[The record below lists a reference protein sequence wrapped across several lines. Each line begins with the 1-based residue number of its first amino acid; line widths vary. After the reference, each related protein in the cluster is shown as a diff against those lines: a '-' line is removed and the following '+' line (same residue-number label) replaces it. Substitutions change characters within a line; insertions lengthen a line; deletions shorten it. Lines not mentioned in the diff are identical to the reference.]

1 MVRSKQMVRILRD
14 DELRALID
22 LPKVVSRIE
31 EGYRADSEG
40 QVVPLPRT
48 RTDTR
53 GTVLAWMGAAMP
65 AAGLLA
71 FRSYLYGSDGHD
83 RGHQVVALYGH
94 KEMELRALFL
104 GRLVGNL
111 RTGAAIAAALH
122 LVEPTL
128 SGVGLIGTGNQARNA
143 SACIAAVFQNPRI
156 VAWSPNSEHRTS
168 FKAWAEASLGLEV
181 ELVTAAEEVLA
192 RTSNIVLVTASESP
206 VVTHTMLGEPR
217 LLLSINSYRRP
228 EIDLPILDEA
238 RAVWTDSVA
247 QASGP
252 GTLFETEARKAK
264 LRPLGQGI
272 RDGSVRDRRFTRIIV
287 NTGAAWEEVVTAELL
302 YEQASAQK
310 VGTEVAIPPE
320 WAESAIS

>member
-1 MVRSKQMVRILRD
+1 MVRILRD
-14 DELRALID
+14 DELRDLID
-22 LPKVVSRIE
+22 IPKVVSRIE

-48 RTDTR
+48 RTDTH

-65 AAGLLA
+65 TAGLLA

-122 LVEPTL
+122 LVEPDL
-128 SGVGLIGTGNQARNA
+128 VEVGLIGTGYQARNA
-143 SACIAAVFQNPRI
+143 SACIGAVFRNPRI
-156 VAWSPNSEHRTS
+156 VAWSPSQERRTS
-168 FKAWAEASLGLEV
+168 FKAWTQAALGLDV
-181 ELVTAAEEVLA
+181 ELVRGAEEVLA
-192 RTSNIVLVTASESP
+192 RTSNVVLVTAAESP
-206 VVTHTMLGEPR
+206 VVTQPMLREPR

-238 RAVWTDSVA
+238 HAVWTDSVA

-252 GTLFETEARKAK
+252 GTLFEAEARKAK
-264 LRPLGQGI
+264 LRPLEQGI
-272 RDGSVRDRRFTRIIV
+272 RDGSVRDRRFTRIII

-302 YEQASAQK
+302 YELASAQE
-310 VGTEVAIPPE
+310 VGTEVTIPPE
-320 WAESAIS
+320 SRESAIF

>member
-1 MVRSKQMVRILRD
+1 MVRSEHMVRILRD
-14 DELRALID
+14 DELRDLID
-22 LPKVVSRIE
+22 LPKLVSRIE
-31 EGYRADSEG
+31 EGYRADSED
-40 QVVPLPRT
+40 QVVALPRT
-48 RTDTR
+48 RPDTR
-53 GTVLAWMGAAMP
+53 GPGLAWMGAAMP

-94 KEMELRALFL
+94 KEMELRAVFL

-111 RTGAAIAAALH
+111 RTGAALAAALH

-128 SGVGLIGTGNQARNA
+128 SGVGLIGTGYQARNA
-143 SACIAAVFQNPRI
+143 TACIAAVFRNPRI
-156 VAWSPNSEHRTS
+156 VAWSPNPERRTS
-168 FKAWAEASLGLEV
+168 FKAWAQASLGLEV
-181 ELVTAAEEVLA
+181 ELVPAAEEVLA
-192 RTSNIVLVTASESP
+192 RTSSIVLVTASESP

-228 EIDLPILDEA
+228 EIDPPILDEV

-252 GTLFETEARKAK
+252 GTLFQTEARKAK
-264 LRPLGQGI
+264 LRPLGLGI
-272 RDGSVRDRRFTRIIV
+272 RDGSVRDRRFTRIII

-302 YEQASAQK
+302 YEEASAQE
-310 VGTEVAIPPE
+310 VGTDDALPPAG
-320 WAESAIS
+320 AESPLL